1 VSLFTRRLRR
11 EAENWITDGLVDR
24 GTADRLIAASGRSG
38 SRQHTAA
45 ILGTGGG
52 ALIALG
58 LILLVASNWQ
68 MIHPWVKIGVLVA
81 LMWVAYALGV
91 RFRVCPGHRPRI
103 GDGLMLLGGLL
114 FLSGIALVSQIYQ
127 LNSRPDLGLLFWWA
141 GTLVL
146 SLATGSK
153 PLYFGV
159 LLGGVIWFG
168 MALVEPASILFL
180 GPDGL
185 NNDGTRLMGAQLLAG
200 TFLMGTGAFMER
212 GRLRDL
218 AGITFH
224 SGLLLVHLVL
234 FLFAYAELRVGS
246 NAPAVPLGPLTFF
259 TILAVFGLVGL
270 VARPRHDLW
279 APAVLGLV
287 PAILVILLPDSGMGA
302 PALAI
307 SSMVV
312 LAALDCGLVWRGS
325 RTGRTG
331 WVNLGFAFI
340 AINLICIYGKYLG
353 TMLSGGLFFL
363 VTGLVVL
370 AIGVAAESQR
380 RRLMRRM
387 ADEEGET

>member
-1 VSLFTRRLRR
+1 M
-11 EAENWITDGLVDR
+11 
-24 GTADRLIAASGRSG
+24 
-38 SRQHTAA
+38 
-45 ILGTGGG
+45 GTGGG
-52 ALIALG
+52 VLIGLG

-68 MIHPWVKIGVLVA
+68 LIHPWVKIGVLVA
-81 LMWVAYALGV
+81 LMWVAYALGM
-91 RFRVCPGHRPRI
+91 RFRVCPGCRPRI

-127 LNSRPDLGLLFWWA
+127 LNSRPDVGLLFWWA
-141 GTLVL
+141 GTLALPLV
-146 SLATGSK
+146 TGSK

-168 MALVEPASILFL
+168 MTLVEPASVLFL

-185 NNDGTRLMGAQLLAG
+185 KGDGTRLMGGQLLAG
-200 TFLMGTGAFMER
+200 TFLMGTGAYMER
-212 GRLRDL
+212 GRFRDL

-224 SGLLLVHLVL
+224 SGLLLVHVVL
-234 FLFAYAELRVGS
+234 FLFAYAELRVVS
-246 NAPAVPLGPLTFF
+246 NALAVPLGPLTFF
-259 TILAVFGLVGL
+259 AVLAVFGLVGL
-270 VARPRHDLW
+270 FARPRHELW

-287 PAILVILLPDSGMGA
+287 PAVLVILLPDSGMGG

-363 VTGLVVL
+363 ITGLMVL
-370 AIGVAAESQR
+370 VIGVAAESQR

-387 ADEEGET
+387 ADEESGP